1 MKRKCG
7 MILIAFGLWLAGC
20 ASIAAPPS
28 QGLPA
33 GGATSTAATA
43 ATPAVE
49 AAALQ
54 ATAEPLQAPA
64 PTETPSATPDQA
76 GGFTIA
82 PLCTGKLTS
91 ADQEGPYYTPGS
103 PEKTSLIEP
112 EMSGE
117 AVLIQGYVFNQD
129 CAAIAGAK
137 VDFWQAD
144 ASGVYDNVG
153 FTLRGHALTDENGF
167 YAIET
172 IVPGRYPGRPPHIH
186 VKIFA
191 PDGRPLLT
199 TQLYFPGGEASA
211 DVQAAPDLLVAFQG
225 VDAQGRRQVVFHFVV
240 QE

>member
-1 MKRKCG
+1 MKRKYG
-7 MILIAFGLWLAGC
+7 IGLIVFGLWLAGC
-20 ASIAAPPS
+20 APIAAPPS

-33 GGATSTAATA
+33 DAATAVETA
-43 ATPAVE
+43 ATPTME
-49 AAALQ
+49 AAALE

-64 PTETPSATPDQA
+64 LAETPSATPDQA
-76 GGFTIA
+76 GGFAIA
-82 PLCTGKLTS
+82 PLCTGKLTP

-103 PEKTSLIEP
+103 PEKASLIEP
-112 EMSGE
+112 GMPGE
-117 AVLIQGYVFNQD
+117 AVLIQGYVFNQN

-144 ASGVYDNVG
+144 ANGVYDNAG

-172 IVPGRYPGRPPHIH
+172 IIPGRYPGRPPHIH

-191 PDGRPLLT
+191 PDGRLLLT
-199 TQLYFPGGEASA
+199 TQLYFPGSEASA
-211 DVQAAPDLLVAFQG
+211 DVQAAPDLLVASQG
-225 VDAQGRRQVVFHFVV
+225 VDAQGRQQVIFHFVV